1 MNVFMGE
8 YQHTLDGKGRLILP
22 AKIREGLGETFI
34 ATRGLDDCLFIYTRE
49 EWAVLEGKLKQL
61 SLVKP
66 EARAFS
72 RYIFSGAAELEA
84 DKQGRVLLSPNLR
97 EYAKLEKDVV
107 VIGVASRVEI
117 WNKEAW
123 QKYNERMGPTVEQLS
138 EQLIDFG
145 I

>member
-1 MNVFMGE
+1 MGE

-49 EWAVLEGKLKQL
+49 EWAALEGKLKQL

-72 RYIFSGAAELEA
+72 RYIFFRR
-84 DKQGRVLLSPNLR
+84 GR
-97 EYAKLEKDVV
+97 
-107 VIGVASRVEI
+107 
-117 WNKEAW
+117 
-123 QKYNERMGPTVEQLS
+123 T
-138 EQLIDFG
+138 
-145 I
+145 

>member
-1 MNVFMGE
+1 M
-8 YQHTLDGKGRLILP
+8 T
-22 AKIREGLGETFI
+22 
-34 ATRGLDDCLFIYTRE
+34 
-49 EWAVLEGKLKQL
+49 EWANLEGKLKQL

-84 DKQGRVLLSPNLR
+84 DKQGRVLLPPNLR

-107 VIGVASRVEI
+107 VIGVSTRIEI
-117 WNKEAW
+117 WNKEIW
-123 QKYNERMGPTVEQLS
+123 TQYNERMGPTVEQLS
-138 EQLIDFG
+138 EHLIYFG

>member
-22 AKIREGLGETFI
+22 AKIRDGLGDTFI
-34 ATRGLDDCLFIYTRE
+34 ATRGLDACIFIYTKE
-49 EWAVLEGKLKQL
+49 EWANFEGKLKQL
-61 SLVKP
+61 SLMKR

-72 RYIFSGAAELEA
+72 RIIFSGAAELEA
-84 DKQGRVLLSPNLR
+84 DKQGRVLLPPNLR

-107 VIGVASRVEI
+107 VIGVSTRVEI
-117 WNKEAW
+117 WNKDTW
-123 QKYNERMGPTVEQLS
+123 DLYNEHMGPTVEELS
-138 EQLIDFG
+138 ENLVDFG

>member
-8 YQHTLDGKGRLILP
+8 YQHTLDSKGRIILP
-22 AKIREGLGETFI
+22 ARIRDGLGDTFI
-34 ATRGLDDCLFIYTRE
+34 ATRGLDDCLFIYPMT
-49 EWAVLEGKLKQL
+49 EWGNLEGKLKQL

-84 DKQGRVLLSPNLR
+84 DKQGRVLLPPNLR

-107 VIGVASRVEI
+107 VIGVSTRIEI
-117 WNKEAW
+117 WNKEIW
-123 QKYNERMGPTVEQLS
+123 TQYNERMGPTVEQLS
-138 EQLIDFG
+138 EHLIDFG

>member
-8 YQHTLDGKGRLILP
+8 YQHTLDIKGRLILP
-22 AKIREGLGETFI
+22 AKIREGLGDTFI
-34 ATRGLDDCLFIYTRE
+34 ATRGLDDCIFVYTRD
-49 EWAVLEGKLKQL
+49 EWATLEGKLKQL

-72 RYIFSGAAELEA
+72 RYIFSGAAELET
-84 DKQGRVLLSPNLR
+84 DRQGRVLLPPNLR

-107 VIGVASRVEI
+107 VIGVSTRVEI
-117 WNKEAW
+117 WNKETWTA
-123 QKYNERMGPTVEQLS
+123 YNERMGPTVEQLS
-138 EQLIDFG
+138 EHLTDFG